1 MSRLSLFRGRASH
14 LRNKRLNIRCYA
26 TPATSIIKKLEINCD
41 VGEGFGRYKM
51 VSRKVLSCGLLIK
64 MMLQGPDEEL
74 MKFID
79 IANIACGYH
88 AGDPSIMLQTVRLC
102 KQHGIKTGAHPGLPD
117 MFGFGRRQMEIEPK
131 DIYAMVL
138 YQVGGLKSFLD
149 AEGVRLNHIK
159 AHGEL
164 YFYMQR
170 DPSIMR
176 AVLEACAIFKVPLYA
191 AKNEKQKSM
200 CKHFGIPFQ
209 EEIYV
214 DIDYTPDGRLV
225 PVSASVEAT
234 SEDIFTRITRA
245 AFED

>member
-1 MSRLSLFRGRASH
+1 
-14 LRNKRLNIRCYA
+14 
-26 TPATSIIKKLEINCD
+26 
-41 VGEGFGRYKM
+41 
-51 VSRKVLSCGLLIK
+51 
-64 MMLQGPDEEL
+64 MLQGPDEEI
-74 MKFID
+74 MEFID

-88 AGDPSIMLQTVRLC
+88 AGDPSIMHQTVRLC
-102 KQHGIKTGAHPGLPD
+102 KENGVKSGAHPGLPD
-117 MFGFGRRQMEIEPK
+117 MFGFGRRRMEIEPK

-149 AEGVRLNHIK
+149 AEGVPLNHIK

-170 DPSIMR
+170 DPSIMQ
-176 AVLEACAIFKVPLYA
+176 AVLEACAMFRVPLYA
-191 AKNEKQKSM
+191 AKNEKQKST
-200 CKHFGIPFQ
+200 CKRLGIPFQ

-225 PVSASVEAT
+225 PVSESVEAT

-245 AFED
+245 AYEDWTLDKNGKKMTFGWNGAPFSVGLHSDIPSALRNASIARRAVDEVNAKLFPDS